1 VNTIEIDPSFDEAE
15 RRRRIYAGRVFLLTR
30 FDAELRI
37 VKHARAMLEEAFPL
51 TDPCLAQHHM
61 PVEEF
66 AAILGRVKPEFIH
79 HPVSW
84 AEIAARLAA
93 AGCDPETT
101 YLDVPRLRISTSH
114 GYLTSGVAYAHHP
127 HRDTWWSS
135 PFQQVNWWMPIY
147 EFSSESGMAF
157 HPRYWERGVVNDSR
171 QFDYYEWNTNQR
183 KNAAQHVKSD
193 TRWQPHALEE
203 LELQPE
209 VRLVFPPGGA
219 IAFSGAQM
227 HSTVANTSGR
237 TRYSFDFRTIDI
249 EDVIAGRGAPNVDS
263 APAGTSLRDFKRLC
277 DGKRVPEEIAAR
289 FDSRRLAD
297 PASLVFAPA

>member
-1 VNTIEIDPSFDEAE
+1 MP
-15 RRRRIYAGRVFLLTR
+15 
-30 FDAELRI
+30 LR
-37 VKHARAMLEEAFPL
+37 
-51 TDPCLAQHHM
+51 
-61 PVEEF
+61 
-66 AAILGRVKPEFIH
+66 
-79 HPVSW
+79 
-84 AEIAARLAA
+84 
-93 AGCDPETT
+93 GCDPETT

-171 QFDYYEWNTNQR
+171 LFDYYDWNTNQR

-209 VRLVFPPGGA
+209 VRLVFPPGRRDCVFGRA
-219 IAFSGAQM
+219 DALDG
-227 HSTVANTSGR
+227 ANTSGR

-249 EDVIAGRGAPNVDS
+249 GDVIAGRGAPNVDS

-277 DGKRVPEEIAAR
+277 DGARVPDEIAAR
-289 FDSRRLAD
+289 FDAQPRAD
-297 PASLVFAPA
+297 RDGLVFQPA

>member
-1 VNTIEIDPSFDEAE
+1 VNTVEIDPSFDETE
-15 RRRRIYAGRVFLLTR
+15 RRQRIYDGRVFLLTR
-30 FDAELRI
+30 FDPQLE
-37 VKHARAMLEEAFPL
+37 VVTHAREMLAEAFPDV
-51 TDPCLAQHHM
+51 DPRDAQHVM

-66 AAILGRVKPEFIH
+66 AAILGRVKPAFIH

-84 AEIAARLAA
+84 AEIAARLAST
-93 AGCDPETT
+93 GSDPETT

-135 PFQQVNWWMPIY
+135 PLQQINWWMPIY

-157 HPRYWERGVVNDSR
+157 HPRYWDLGVLNDSR
-171 QFDYYEWNTNQR
+171 KFDYYDWNTNQR
-183 KNAAQHVKSD
+183 KNASQHVKSD

-209 VRLVFPPGGA
+209 VRLVFPPGAA
-219 IAFSGAQM
+219 IAFSGAQL

-237 TRYSFDFRTIDI
+237 TRFSIDFRTINLD
-249 EDVIAGRGAPNVDS
+249 DVIAGRGAANVDS

-277 DGKRVPEEIAAR
+277 DGRRVPEEIAAR
-289 FDSRRLAD
+289 FDAD
-297 PASLVFAPA
+297 RQADRSSLVFAPA